1 MANNDLPPRAEVER
15 VYNKY
20 KELGSCSA
28 AARALGI
35 PRTTVRRW
43 VAFWEEGRYGAQEPN
58 YIVKLEFDEP
68 TVKESDILK
77 DKIRQLETQLK
88 LSHKESLTEHY
99 VREKII
105 GLSSET
111 PQIPKWV
118 LEPNIHKN
126 WEAVPTLFLSDL
138 HWGEVVDPSQIG
150 GANEYN
156 LNIASTRMKT
166 VVNTTMQLLDIID
179 GEYPGIVLAVGGDL
193 VSGDIHEELMATNEA
208 EIMPIFMDLYGV
220 MIWVI
225 QKLADEYGQVFIP
238 WVAGNHGRDTVKI
251 RAKGRNFTN
260 FDWLMG
266 CLLEKHFENDD
277 RITFQISN
285 GSDTLYR
292 IYGVRYL
299 LTHGDQFRGGDG
311 MIGALGPIIRGDHK
325 KRSRNNQIDM
335 GYDVLLL
342 GHWHQLIQMQRLIVN
357 GSTKGYDEYAYAN
370 NFPYEPPRQALWLTH
385 ADHGIIMSMP
395 VNAEK
400 HKNHQQVKEWV
411 SWK

>member
-28 AARALGI
+28 AARALGF

-68 TVKESDILK
+68 TIKESDILK